1 VGRIIVFIGAKRHAA
16 QHHGLG
22 EDGGKALTRRGTIK
36 RVDDTKRD
44 LMRE

>member
-1 VGRIIVFIGAKRHAA
+1 MGGIIVFIEGKRHAA

-22 EDGGKALTRRGTIK
+22 ENGSKALTRRGTIE
-36 RVDDTKRD
+36 RVHDAKGD